1 MAELVHLAI
10 EDGIAVI
17 TVDNPPV
24 NAFSH
29 AVRVALQSAV
39 RNAFANAAAKALII
53 HGAGK
58 TFMAGSDIKEFDA
71 PPKDPWLGEVID
83 EIEAGSKPVVA
94 AIHGTALGGGFE
106 VALGCHYRICDAKAK
121 VGLPEVTLGIIPGAG
136 GTQRLPRLI
145 GVEAAIATAGSG
157 KPMSAAEALKK
168 GAVDEIASGDLMTAA
183 RAAAKRLTGT
193 APRRTSE
200 QPFPG
205 GPQTP
210 AFFEAQ
216 RGAMKKR
223 NRGFPAPP
231 TVVDAIE
238 AATKVAFREGLARER
253 AFNAEL
259 KDSLQSKALRH
270 LFFGERTVAHIPR
283 IPKDTSLRP
292 IEAVGVVGAGTMGAG
307 IAVNFLNAGYRVAV
321 TEAKEEALARGR
333 NTITKI
339 YDREVEKGRLKPE
352 AREDRLNRLTLS
364 LDMGALKDV
373 DLVIEAAFE
382 DMGIKQEIFRKLD
395 AVCKPGAILASNT
408 STLDLNQIAN
418 VTQRPQDVIGTH
430 FFSPAHIMRLL
441 EVVRGAKTANDV
453 IATLMAA
460 GKKIDKVAVLSGVC
474 FGFIGNRM
482 FEGYVRESQRL
493 LLEGATVQQVDKA
506 LTDWGMAMGPHAVI
520 DLAGVDV
527 SFLTREGNRANLPPD
542 PTYCLIGD
550 KLHHLGRHGQKT
562 KKGFYKYGEK
572 GAEADPEVEQLIRD
586 EAGRLKIAQR
596 TFTDQEIVERCL
608 FPLITEGAQILDEGI
623 ALRSVDID
631 VVWCAGYGFPRFRGG
646 PMFHGDAIGLQAV
659 VDGMARFAKVQ
670 GNDYGYWTPAPL
682 LTKLAAEG
690 KTFKEWSRT

>member
-1 MAELVHLAI
+1 MAELARLAI
-10 EDGIAVI
+10 EDGVGVI

-29 AVRVALQSAV
+29 AVRIDLRKAV
-39 RNAFANAAAKALII
+39 RAAFADPAVNAVVI

-58 TFMAGSDIKEFDA
+58 TFMAGSDIKEFDTGQ
-71 PPKDPWLGEVID
+71 KDPWLGDVID
-83 EIEAGSKPVVA
+83 EIEAGPKPVVA

-106 VALGCHYRICDAKAK
+106 TALGCHYRICDAKAK

-145 GVEAAIATAGSG
+145 GIEAAIAAASSG
-157 KPMSAAEALKK
+157 KHMGAAEALKL
-168 GAVDEIASGDLMTAA
+168 GAVDEIVQGDLMTAA
-183 RAAAKRLTGT
+183 IAAGKRLVG
-193 APRRTSE
+193 APLRRTSE

-205 GPQTP
+205 GAQTP
-210 AFFEAQ
+210 AFFDAQ
-216 RGAMKKR
+216 RGALKKR

-238 AATKVAFREGLARER
+238 AAAQGPFRDGMARER
-253 AFNAEL
+253 ALNAEL
-259 KDSLQSKALRH
+259 KASLQSKALRH
-270 LFFGERTVAHIPR
+270 LFFGEREVAHIPF
-283 IPKDTSLRP
+283 IPKETPPRP
-292 IEAVGVVGAGTMGAG
+292 ISTVGVVGAGTMGAG
-307 IAVNFLNAGYRVAV
+307 IAVNFLNAGYRAV
-321 TEAKEEALARGR
+321 VTDTKEEAIARGR
-333 NTITKI
+333 TTIAKI
-339 YDREVEKGRLKPE
+339 YEREVEKGRLKPE
-352 AREDRLNRLTLS
+352 VRDDRLNRLTMS
-364 LDMGALKDV
+364 LDIATLKDA

-382 DMGIKQEIFRKLD
+382 DMPIKQGIFQKLD

-408 STLDLNQIAN
+408 STLDLNQIAD
-418 VTQRPQDVIGTH
+418 VTTRPQDVIGTH

-453 IATLMAA
+453 VATLMSA

-482 FEGYVRESQRL
+482 FEGYIRESQRL
-493 LLEGATVQQVDKA
+493 LLEGATIPQVDKA

-550 KLHHLGRHGQKT
+550 RLHHMGRLGQKT

-586 EAGRLKIAQR
+586 EAARLKVPQR
-596 TFTDQEIVERCL
+596 TFSDQEIVERCI

-631 VVWCAGYGFPRFRGG
+631 VVWCAGYGFPRYRGG
-646 PMFHGDAIGLQAV
+646 PMFHADAVGLQGV
-659 VDGMARFAKVQ
+659 IDGMARFAKSV

-682 LTKLAAEG
+682 LIRLAAED